1 MSVTK
6 RLAWNSYYKK
16 AECFLYHD
24 VVDSIYMTRDLKEN
38 SGMKEFSSIR
48 IDEIDKVVR
57 ILNKDNYNLYEALPP
72 NQPVKPYFD
81 LEMEYKGLT
90 DRLIE
95 IKINNFIKWLIKEI
109 NLVFKV
115 SISREDLVILNSSR
129 HEKLSYHIIITR
141 KIYFASVADH
151 KLFINYLVTIFKCCP
166 GYDAREIN
174 RFKYT
179 NSKGKEG
186 YIFDHIPYGKDQ
198 NVRFINQS
206 KKGKPH
212 VLKNI
217 TSNYSIR
224 DTFIRLYEGI
234 GDRVLLNVR
243 DLNNSVVAR
252 SFLSPLGTPNNI
264 IENRPRITFN
274 KFKNP

>member
-151 KLFINYLVTIFKCCP
+151 KLFINYLVSLFKNNS
-166 GYDAREIN
+166 GQDLDKIN
-174 RFKYT
+174 RFKYIKP
-179 NSKGKEG
+179 NKKEG
-186 YIFDHIPYGKDQ
+186 YIFDHIPYGTDQ

-206 KKGKPH
+206 KKGKSH
-212 VLKNI
+212 ILRNI
-217 TSNYSIR
+217 TPNYSIR

-234 GDRVLLNVR
+234 GDRILLDINR
-243 DLNNSVVAR
+243 LNNSMFERAFRNLNVQINVK
-252 SFLSPLGTPNNI
+252 LD
-264 IENRPRITFN
+264 RPRITF
-274 KFKNP
+274 KF